1 MCLLSLPGIRIC
13 SQKILKMTKCRVGYF
28 CTRKIIG
35 HSILLRSIPCVI
47 MGAIG
52 NILIMIRGAFVR
64 ILIETEKLPER
75 GPLNIRLDVSITI
88 NTTAEEARRKVSVF
102 VGNEIADLLTGEMP
116 DLVWQKGGAYWRV
129 PVILSTRT
137 LGRIGLVG
145 FIDVNVETG
154 ERQLSEQT
162 TRGIE
167 ENAQRFA
174 AGAAL

>member
-1 MCLLSLPGIRIC
+1 
-13 SQKILKMTKCRVGYF
+13 MT
-28 CTRKIIG
+28 
-35 HSILLRSIPCVI
+35 
-47 MGAIG
+47 
-52 NILIMIRGAFVR
+52 

-75 GPLNIRLDVSITI
+75 GPLNIRLDVTATI

-102 VGNEIADLLTGEMP
+102 AGNEIADLLSGEAP
-116 DLVWQKGGAYWRV
+116 DLVWQKDGASWRV
-129 PVILSTRT
+129 PVILSTRS

-154 ERQLSEQT
+154 ELQLSEQT
-162 TRGIE
+162 IRSIE